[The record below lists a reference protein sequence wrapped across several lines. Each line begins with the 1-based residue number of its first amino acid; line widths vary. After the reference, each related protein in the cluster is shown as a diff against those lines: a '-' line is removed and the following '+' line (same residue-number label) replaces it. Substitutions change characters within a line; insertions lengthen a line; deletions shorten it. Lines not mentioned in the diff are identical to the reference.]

1 MGKVPALHC
10 APARQNADLKIG
22 HYMDKGKSAASLFAE
37 ELAGVGGGFAF
48 VFVLAV
54 DEDADALF

>member
-1 MGKVPALHC
+1 MRGKVPALHC

-37 ELAGVGGGFAF
+37 ELAGVGG
-48 VFVLAV
+48 
-54 DEDADALF
+54 ALPSSSCLQ